1 MSDLTPRTQHLADS
15 DVVSVAI
22 GENVDVEV
30 EAEAPPVPKGGTT
43 FIGKSPGQ
51 LAWTRLKRDKV
62 GMISGYVVLAFI
74 VVGILAPLVE
84 LIYGMGPNVFNSR
97 LLTSEGVPT
106 GYAGGIDFST
116 NNASNHIHIM
126 GVQPGTGRDI
136 FMQLVYGSRTSLSIA
151 FIASSL
157 AVMIGIVFGV
167 VAAFF
172 GGWVDAAISWF
183 IDFMLSFPFLL
194 FALSV
199 IPVINSRIGDELG
212 EVSPFKRIVTLVII
226 FAFFGWMGTARL
238 VRGQVLSLREREY
251 VEAARAAGAG
261 GGHIMFRQ
269 ILPNLWAPI
278 LVTFS
283 LFVPATVT
291 AEAAL
296 SFLNIGVIEPTP
308 DWGRMVGDS
317 IKYLQTV
324 PTYTFFPGFA
334 IFLLVLTFNL
344 FGDSLRDALDPKSL
358 G

>member
-1 MSDLTPRTQHLADS
+1 MPRTKPLAGD
-15 DVVSVAI
+15 DVISVKD
-22 GENVDVEV
+22 GENVAVEV
-30 EAEAPPVPKGGTT
+30 APEAPPTPKAASSVV
-43 FIGKSPGQ
+43 GKSPGQ
-51 LAWTRLKRDKV
+51 LAWVRLRRDRV
-62 GMISGYVVLAFI
+62 GMVSGFI
-74 VVGILAPLVE
+74 VLGFILTGILAPLIE
-84 LIYGMGPNVFNSR
+84 WIYGYGPNVFDSR
-97 LLTSEGVPT
+97 LLNMEGVPT
-106 GYAGGIDFST
+106 GYAGGIDFTGDNPSGHV
-116 NNASNHIHIM
+116 HIL

-136 FMQLVYGSRTSLSIA
+136 FMQLVYGARTSLLIA

-157 AVMIGIVFGV
+157 AVVIGIFFGV

-194 FALSV
+194 FALAV
-199 IPVINSRIGDELG
+199 IPVINSRIGDQLG
-212 EVSPFKRIVTLVII
+212 EVSPEKRVLTLILI
-226 FAFFGWMGTARL
+226 FALFGWMSTARL

-261 GGHIMFRQ
+261 AMHIMFRQ

-317 IKYLQTV
+317 IKYLQSV
-324 PTYTFFPGFA
+324 PTYTLFPGLS
-334 IFLLVLTFNL
+334 IFILVLTFNI

-358 G
+358 R

>member
-1 MSDLTPRTQHLADS
+1 MPSTLAS
-15 DVVSVAI
+15 SRHFR
-22 GENVDVEV
+22 NRC
-30 EAEAPPVPKGGTT
+30 
-43 FIGKSPGQ
+43 
-51 LAWTRLKRDKV
+51 L
-62 GMISGYVVLAFI
+62 
-74 VVGILAPLVE
+74 VGILAPLIE
-84 LIYGMGPNVFNSR
+84 AIYGYGPNVFNSR
-97 LLTSEGVPT
+97 LLTTEGTPT
-106 GYAGGIDFST
+106 GYAGGIDFTSE
-116 NNASNHIHIM
+116 NASNHAHIL

-136 FMQLVYGSRTSLSIA
+136 FMQLVYGARTSLIIA
-151 FIASSL
+151 FTASTL
-157 AVMIGIVFGV
+157 AVLIGIMFGV

-172 GGWVDAAISWF
+172 GGWVDGAISWF

-194 FALSV
+194 FALAV

-212 EVSPFKRIVTLVII
+212 EVTPVKRVITLIMI
-226 FAFFGWMGTARL
+226 FAFFGWMSTARL

-261 GGHIMFRQ
+261 SAHIMFRQ

-317 IKYLQTV
+317 IKWLQSV
-324 PTYTFFPGFA
+324 PTYTLFPGLS
-334 IFLLVLTFNL
+334 IFILVLTFNL

-358 G
+358 R